1 MAEMLRAVSDGWFSY
16 DFTVF
21 DRSGTTV
28 ARADL
33 ANWRETA
40 KLEVG
45 GTHYQAHRQGW
56 RSKEF
61 VLEKEDGRVVAM
73 AEKPSAWKDRFVFE
87 HGGNRYELK
96 KESAWRSAFVLS
108 RDGIGLVGSVRRK
121 GFFNR
126 EWIVDVPEELPLE
139 MRVFVVWLVVI
150 LWKRED
156 SSAAATASTARASG

>member
-1 MAEMLRAVSDGWFSY
+1 MLRAMPDGWFSY

-21 DRSGTTV
+21 DRSETPV

-45 GTHYQAHRQGW
+45 GTRYEARRKGW
-56 RSKEF
+56 ASKEF
-61 VLEKEDGRVVAM
+61 VLETEDGRVVAV

-87 HGGNRYELK
+87 HGGNRYEMK

-108 RDGIGLVGSVRRK
+108 RDGVGLVGSIRRK
-121 GFFNR
+121 GFFKR
-126 EWIVDVPEELPLE
+126 EWMVDVPEELPLE
-139 MRVFVVWLVVI
+139 VRVFIVWLAVI
-150 LWKRED
+150 LWKREA
-156 SSAAATASTARASG
+156 SSAAASAGASS

>member
-1 MAEMLRAVSDGWFSY
+1 MLRAVPDGWFSY

-21 DRSGTTV
+21 DRSGTPV

-40 KLEVG
+40 TLEVG
-45 GTHYQAHRQGW
+45 GTRYQAHRQGW

-61 VLEKEDGRVVAM
+61 VLEKEDGGVVAV

-126 EWIVDVPEELPLE
+126 EWTVDVPEELPLE
-139 MRVFVVWLVVI
+139 VSVFVVWLVVI

-156 SSAAATASTARASG
+156 SSAAATASTAGASG

>member
-1 MAEMLRAVSDGWFSY
+1 MLRAVPDGWFSY

-21 DRSGTTV
+21 DRSGTSV
-28 ARADL
+28 AQVDL

-40 KLEVG
+40 KLEVR
-45 GTHYQAHRQGW
+45 GTRYEAHRKGW

-61 VLEKEDGRVVAM
+61 ILEREDGRVVAV

-96 KESAWRSAFVLS
+96 KESAWRSAIVLS
-108 RDGIGLVGSVRRK
+108 RNGVGLVGSVRRRS
-121 GFFNR
+121 FFNR
-126 EWIVDVPEELPLE
+126 EWTVDVPEELPLE
-139 MRVFVVWLVVI
+139 VRVFVVWLVVI

-156 SSAAATASTARASG
+156 SAAAAGAASTAGG

>member
-1 MAEMLRAVSDGWFSY
+1 
-16 DFTVF
+16 
-21 DRSGTTV
+21 
-28 ARADL
+28 
-33 ANWRETA
+33 
-40 KLEVG
+40 
-45 GTHYQAHRQGW
+45 
-56 RSKEF
+56 
-61 VLEKEDGRVVAM
+61 M
-73 AEKPSAWKDRFVFE
+73 AEKQSAWKDRFVFE

-156 SSAAATASTARASG
+156 SSAAATASTAGASG

>member
-1 MAEMLRAVSDGWFSY
+1 MLRAVPNGWFSY

-21 DRSGTTV
+21 DRSGTPV

-45 GTHYQAHRQGW
+45 ATRYEAHRKGW

-61 VLEKEDGRVVAM
+61 VLEKEDGRVVAV

-96 KESAWRSAFVLS
+96 KESVGRSSFILW
-108 RDGIGLVGSVRRK
+108 RDGVGLVGSVRRK
-121 GFFNR
+121 GFFKR
-126 EWIVDVPEELPLE
+126 EWAAEVPEELPLE
-139 MRVFVVWLVVI
+139 VRVFVMWLAVI
-150 LWKRED
+150 LWKRAV
-156 SSAAATASTARASG
+156 SAAASTAEGVNVF

>member
-1 MAEMLRAVSDGWFSY
+1 MDKMLRAVPDGWFSY

-21 DRSGTTV
+21 DRGETPV

-45 GTHYQAHRQGW
+45 GTHYEAHRKGW
-56 RSKEF
+56 ANGEF
-61 VLEKEDGRVVAM
+61 VLETEDGRVVAV

-108 RDGIGLVGSVRRK
+108 CDGVGLVGSIRQK

-126 EWIVDVPEELPLE
+126 ELTVDVPEELPLE
-139 MRVFVVWLVVI
+139 VRVFIVWLVII
-150 LWKRED
+150 LWKREA
-156 SSAAATASTARASG
+156 SSAAATPGAGA